1 MSDALPFLPYGR
13 QSIDDDD
20 VAAVA
25 AALRS
30 DWLTQ
35 GPAVEAFEAALAER
49 VGARHA
55 VACSSATAGL
65 HLATLALGL
74 GTQDH
79 AVVPT
84 VTFLATANA
93 VRYVGA
99 EVVFADVDRDTA
111 LLTPTAFEQALARAS
126 GRVRAVLPVHM
137 NGQSCDMAAIG
148 AIARRHDLAVIE
160 DAAHAV
166 GGIDLSGNGAAPV
179 GACRHSDMTVFSF
192 HPVKTMTMAEGGVVT
207 TNDDGLALRLRRM
220 RAHGMSREPAEFT
233 DRDLGFGPD
242 GTPNPWYY
250 EMVEF
255 GFNYRATDLQCALGH
270 AQLAK
275 LDRFIERREVL
286 ASRYD
291 QALAQLAPAIRPMAR
306 TANGRPAW
314 HLYAARLDFTRLGRS
329 RGQVMRDLRDRGIG
343 TQVHYLPV
351 HLQPY
356 YRQRYGTLD
365 LPDARGY
372 YEACL
377 SLPLFPAMSVGDV
390 DRVVA
395 ALAELAASSR

>member
-1 MSDALPFLPYGR
+1 VNSDAPFLPYGR
-13 QSIDDDD
+13 QEIDDDD

-35 GPAVEAFEAALAER
+35 GPRVEAFEAALAER

-65 HLATLALGL
+65 HLATLALAL
-74 GTQDH
+74 TDQDH

-99 EVVFADVDRDTA
+99 EVVFADVDPDTA
-111 LLTPTAFEQALARAS
+111 LLTMATLEDALARS
-126 GRVRAVLPVHM
+126 PGRVRALLPVHM

-148 AIARRHDLAVIE
+148 ALARRRDLAVIE
-160 DAAHAV
+160 DAAHAI
-166 GGIDLSGNGAAPV
+166 GAIDLSGNGSAPV

-192 HPVKTMTMAEGGVVT
+192 HPVKTMTMGEGGVVT
-207 TNDDGLALRLRRM
+207 TNDDTLALRLRRM
-220 RAHGMSREPAEFT
+220 RAHGMTREPSEFVLS
-233 DRDLGFGPD
+233 DLAFGPD

-250 EMVEF
+250 EMTEF
-255 GFNYRATDLQCALGH
+255 GFNYRATDLHCALGH
-270 AQLAK
+270 SQLLK
-275 LDRFIERREVL
+275 LDRFVERRELL
-286 ASRYD
+286 ARRYD
-291 QALAQLAPAIRPMAR
+291 AALSSLAPAIRPMAR
-306 TANGRPAW
+306 APNGRPAW
-314 HLYAARLDFTRLGRS
+314 HLYAARFDFARLGRS
-329 RGQVMRDLRDRGIG
+329 RGQVMRELRARGIG
-343 TQVHYLPV
+343 SQVHYLPV

-356 YRQRYGTLD
+356 YRQRYGVLD
-365 LPDARGY
+365 LPGARTY
-372 YEACL
+372 YESCL
-377 SLPLFPAMSVGDV
+377 SLPLFPSMSEDDV

-395 ALAELAASSR
+395 ALAGLAASSR